1 MNTIHVMLFDNEQY
15 EEEIN
20 ITYIL
25 GPHNMSYI

>member
-1 MNTIHVMLFDNEQY
+1 MHAMLFDNEQY
-15 EEEIN
+15 EKEIN